1 MTAAVVH
8 ASDRTRV
15 TRLTLDER
23 TVIRKEP
30 LGTDAQRRLR
40 HEVGMLER
48 LRDAEGVAQLV
59 DAPQY
64 PDSIV
69 MEDAGRTTL
78 AELAKPLHTDDLI
91 VLAVQLAR
99 ALAAMHGGGVMHRD
113 IAPANIVVSAGGAP
127 CLVDFALA
135 TAFAEIRP
143 EFTHHSE
150 IVGALPYLAPEQT
163 GRTGR
168 PVDQRADL
176 YALGATLYELATGEP
191 PFGSGDPLR
200 LVHDHLARVP
210 VAPAEADPAIPGPLS
225 EIVMHLLEKEPDSR
239 YQSAEGVLYD
249 LERLRDGQ
257 SGPIGAHDVPPRLLA
272 PSRLVGRDDE
282 VAALEAEFEAARAGQ
297 CRVVLVTGAPGV
309 GKTALVNE
317 LRPAVTGRDGWFVA
331 GKFDQY
337 RRDLEFDGVY
347 QVFRALGRLLL
358 AEPEDQLAELRE
370 RILEALGP
378 NAGLTTAVVPEF
390 AALLAVPPDPGDP
403 LTAQVRA
410 QRNAVELL
418 RAIATPERPVVA
430 FVDDLQWAGRT
441 PLGLFDLVLSEEPI
455 EGLLLVG
462 AYRAGDVD
470 VAHPLAA
477 LLSRADDEAAVE
489 HLRLAN
495 LPVPSLVTMVAETLH
510 VERDAATGLVGAIER
525 QTSGNPYETVELL
538 NALRR
543 DGLVTATG
551 AGWRWDHAAI
561 RRHLDQTEAAG
572 LPAASIDALPVA
584 SRELLEA
591 MACLGGRT
599 ELSVLQTASGE
610 PAGVVEER
618 LAPAL
623 DDGLLVVEPGG
634 RQAVRFRHDRI
645 HETVVTRLPPAR
657 RRSVQLAMARR
668 LAAVPELFAV
678 AAEQYLPVVDALDDA
693 TERRRVADL
702 LCSAAD
708 QAALIGDYRLVDAL
722 LAAALRLIDPR
733 ETARLIEVHTAR
745 HAALYGLARLEEADE
760 EYRTIER
767 LAATALQRADATT
780 VQVHSLTHRHRI
792 DETLQLGSDS
802 LRELGIDLPPDRS
815 SVDLDAQF
823 DHLYQWLD
831 RADDLERSEI
841 SDPTLLAGTRLINA
855 LIPAAYLGTELAT
868 VAWLG
873 LEVVR
878 IWLEHGPGRTLV
890 GPASHAAFAAVA
902 MRGDYAAGYRAYR
915 RILALGEARGY
926 EPETSQAR
934 FIFSLQSCWFEPIE
948 SCVEAARRARKGLLA
963 GGDVANTGYT
973 YHPTVEGLL
982 DCAPSL
988 DEFVAEVDSGLT
1000 FVRRA
1005 GSEGTGQWLDSYRWL
1020 ADVLRGDAS
1029 AAADEPV
1036 PIDRFAD
1043 NPAALFHALA
1053 TRAITAAIFDDPDG
1067 VSRHTASAA
1076 PLLRAFQSLHPTAWL
1091 YVLRGLALAGQAR
1104 AAEGDDRAG
1113 LLSELEVVTRWLAD
1127 RAADAP
1133 ENFLHLLRLLEAE
1146 RAWATGDFRAA
1157 MLAFDAARRE
1167 ALQRQRPWHRAL
1179 IAERAAR
1186 FRLAHGMERD
1196 GYDLLAQAR
1205 RKYLA
1210 WGATAKV
1217 DQLDWAYPT
1226 LRVDGEAP
1234 GGPQAAPPDRRATL
1248 TTGTI
1253 DLLGILS
1260 ASRALSSET
1269 SVERLHARVV
1279 EVLSNMTGAT
1289 GVELVLWSDDSG
1301 AWLVPAEAGEG
1312 SDERALPTS
1321 VVRYV
1326 QRTREP
1332 LIVGDATA
1340 DDRFARDPYFAA
1352 LSACS
1357 LLAVP
1362 IVTRGTLG
1370 AVLVLENRLLR
1381 GAFTAERLES
1391 VKLIAGQLAVSLDNA
1406 QVNAEYRR
1414 IADEQSAL
1422 RRVAVLAARAVASA
1436 DLFATVAA
1444 EVGTVLG
1451 ADFTLLGRYGDR
1463 DVECVGAWSASGPAP
1478 LLGRRMSLGGG
1489 DVSAL
1494 VVDRRAPVRVDR
1506 MLDAGGQAGDTSR
1519 EFGVYVAV
1527 GAPIKVA
1534 ERLWGVVVAGATDE
1548 ARLPPGTEHRLA
1560 AFTELVATA
1569 IANAQS
1575 RAELEASRARLV
1587 TEADAARRR
1596 VVRDLHDGAQQRLVH
1611 SVITLELAQ
1620 RALDRDDGDAQPLIA
1635 ESLEHVQQ
1643 ANEELRELAHGLL
1656 PADLV
1661 RGGLRGG
1668 VDAVV
1673 ERLDLA
1679 VKVDLPNERLPAE
1692 MEASAYF
1699 IVAEALTNIV
1709 KHARAESAAV
1719 SATVHDG
1726 MLELEVR
1733 DDGIGGAD
1741 PGGRGLVGLN
1751 DRATAL
1757 RGRLSVHS
1765 PAGSGTVLT
1774 ATLPISQ
1781 GVADTA

>member
-1 MTAAVVH
+1 MAPVAPEVVR

-15 TRLTLDER
+15 TRVALGER
-23 TVIRKEP
+23 TVIRKQP
-30 LGTDAQRRLR
+30 RGPDAQRRLR

-48 LRDAEGVAQLV
+48 LRGVEGVARLV
-59 DAPQY
+59 HAPQY
-64 PDSIV
+64 PDSVV
-69 MEDAGRTTL
+69 MEDCGRTSLT
-78 AELAKPLHTDDLI
+78 ELAKPLTADELI
-91 VLAVQLAR
+91 QLAVQLAR
-99 ALAAMHGGGVMHRD
+99 ALAAMHARGVMHRD

-200 LVHDHLARVP
+200 LIHDHLARVP
-210 VAPAEADPAIPGPLS
+210 VAPAEANPAIPGPLS

-239 YQSAEGVLYD
+239 YQSAEGVFYD
-249 LERLRDGQ
+249 LERLWDGQ
-257 SGPIGAHDVPPRLLA
+257 AEPIGAHDVPPRLLA
-272 PSRLVGRDDE
+272 PSRLVAREDE
-282 VAALEAEFEAARAGQ
+282 VAALDAAFERALTGR

-358 AEPEDQLAELRE
+358 AEPEDELAELRG

-418 RAIATPERPVVA
+418 RAIATPERPVVV

-441 PLGLFDLVLSEEPI
+441 PLGLFDLALSEEPI
-455 EGLLLVG
+455 DGLLLVG
-462 AYRAGDVD
+462 AYREGDVD

-510 VERDAATGLVGAIER
+510 VERGAATALVGAIQR

-543 DGLVTATG
+543 DRLLTTTAS
-551 AGWRWDHAAI
+551 GWRWDDAAI
-561 RRHLDQTEAAG
+561 QRHLDQTEAAG

-584 SRELLEA
+584 SRELVEA

-623 DDGLLVVEPGG
+623 DDGLLVVEPGR

-645 HETVVTRLPPAR
+645 HETVVTRLAPPR

-668 LAAVPELFAV
+668 LAAEPELFAV

-693 TERRRVADL
+693 TERRQVAHL
-702 LCSAAD
+702 LRSAAD
-708 QAALIGDYRLVDAL
+708 QAALIGDNRLVDAL
-722 LAAALRLIDPR
+722 LEAALRLIDPG
-733 ETARLIEVHTAR
+733 ETATLIETHTAR
-745 HAALYGLARLEEADE
+745 HAALYGLARLDEADA
-760 EYRTIER
+760 EYLMIER
-767 LAATALQRADATT
+767 LAATALERADATT
-780 VQVHSLTHRHRI
+780 VQVHSLTHRQRI
-792 DETLQLGSDS
+792 PEALELGADS
-802 LRELGIDLPPDRS
+802 LRALGIDLPADRS
-815 SVDLDAQF
+815 STDIDAQF
-823 DHLYQWLD
+823 EYLYRWLET
-831 RADDLERSEI
+831 ADDLERAEI
-841 SDPTLLAGTRLINA
+841 SDPTLLAATRLINA
-855 LIPAAYLGTELAT
+855 LLPAAYLGAELVT

-873 LEVVR
+873 LQAVR
-878 IWLEHGPGRTLV
+878 IWLEHGAGRTLV
-890 GPASHAAFAAVA
+890 GPASHAAFASVA

-934 FIFSLQSCWFEPIE
+934 FVFSLQSCWFEPIE

-963 GGDVANTGYT
+963 GGDLANTGYT
-973 YHPTVEGLL
+973 YHATVEGLL

-988 DEFVAEVDSGLT
+988 DEFVAEVEAGLA
-1000 FVRRA
+1000 FVRRT
-1005 GSEGTGQWLDSYRWL
+1005 GSERSGQWLDSYRWL
-1020 ADVLRGDAS
+1020 AGVLRGEDSTAGG
-1029 AAADEPV
+1029 EPE
-1036 PIDRFAD
+1036 PIDRFGD
-1043 NPAALFHALA
+1043 DPASLLHALVA
-1053 TRAITAAIFDDPDG
+1053 HAIAAAIFDDPDG
-1067 VSRHTASAA
+1067 VSRHTASAK
-1076 PLLRAFQSLHPTAWL
+1076 PLLAAFQTLYPTAWL
-1091 YVLRGLALAGQAR
+1091 YVLRGLALAAQAR
-1104 AAEGDDRAG
+1104 AAVGDERAG
-1113 LLSELEVVTRWLAD
+1113 LLSELDEVTLWLAD

-1167 ALQRQRPWHRAL
+1167 ALPRQRPWQRAL

-1196 GYDLLAQAR
+1196 GYELLAQAR
-1205 RKYLA
+1205 RKYLG

-1217 DQLDWAYPT
+1217 HQLDWAYPT
-1226 LRVDGEAP
+1226 LRLDDEAP
-1234 GGPQAAPPDRRATL
+1234 GGAQAAPPDRRITL

-1289 GVELVLWSDDSG
+1289 GVDLVVWSDDRQS
-1301 AWLVPAEAGEG
+1301 WLVPGEAGDG
-1312 SDERALPTS
+1312 RDERALPMS
-1321 VVRYV
+1321 VLRYV

-1340 DDRFARDPYFAA
+1340 DDRFARDPYFA
-1352 LSACS
+1352 SVGVCS

-1370 AVLVLENRLLR
+1370 AALLLENRLLR
-1381 GAFTAERLES
+1381 GAFTAERLDS
-1391 VKLIAGQLAVSLDNA
+1391 VKLIAGQLAVSLENA
-1406 QVNAEYRR
+1406 QLYSGYRR
-1414 IADEQSAL
+1414 IADEQAAL
-1422 RRVAVLAARAVASA
+1422 GRVATLVAQGASPTAVFDA
-1436 DLFATVAA
+1436 VAA
-1444 EVGTVLG
+1444 EMERL
-1451 ADFTLLGRYGDR
+1451 
-1463 DVECVGAWSASGPAP
+1463 
-1478 LLGRRMSLGGG
+1478 
-1489 DVSAL
+1489 
-1494 VVDRRAPVRVDR
+1494 
-1506 MLDAGGQAGDTSR
+1506 LDADAVVLARFEPGDEVT
-1519 EFGVYVAV
+1519 
-1527 GAPIKVA
+1527 
-1534 ERLWGVVVAGATDE
+1534 VVAHRGAG
-1548 ARLPPGTEHRLA
+1548 AGRLPPGTRIRRNRDDGGHGLGEGLGMRA
-1560 AFTELVATA
+1560 TSGVPIVVEGRPWGVAIAEWRSDEPPPAGGEERMAQFAQLLETA
-1569 IANAQS
+1569 IANAHGRDQ
-1575 RAELEASRARLV
+1575 LNASRARLV

-1611 SVITLELAQ
+1611 TVITLELAQ
-1620 RALDRDDGDAQPLIA
+1620 RALARADGDAQPLIA
-1635 ESLEHVQQ
+1635 ESLEYVQQ
-1643 ANEELRELAHGLL
+1643 ANEELRELAHGIL
-1656 PADLV
+1656 PADLA

-1673 ERLDLA
+1673 ERLDLD
-1679 VKVDLPNERLPAE
+1679 VKVDLPRQRFPAE
-1692 MEASAYF
+1692 IEASAYF

-1709 KHARAESAAV
+1709 KHAHAESAEV
-1719 SATVHDG
+1719 SASILDG
-1726 MLELEVR
+1726 LLRLEVR

-1741 PGGRGLVGLN
+1741 PRGRGLVGLN

-1757 RGRLSVHS
+1757 AGRLSVQS
-1765 PAGSGTVLT
+1765 AAGSGTVLT

-1781 GVADTA
+1781 GAADTA